1 MRRLQIVALATS
13 AVVAASGC
21 AMQKREWGTCT
32 FGGAAL
38 GAIAGGITGGAV
50 VNNIDDDK
58 NDSARGGAI
67 AGGIVGGA
75 LIGGLLGHLVCD
87 PIKEAPVV
95 EAAPP
100 PPPPPPPAGTEIA
113 ELRGAHFEFDSARL
127 TAAGESALDVVVS
140 TMREHADLRVRCEG
154 HTDSV
159 GSDAYNQ
166 ALGQR
171 RADAVRQ
178 YLVDQGIDG
187 SRVTAV
193 SFGESRP
200 AADNSTPEGR
210 AENRRVEI
218 IVE

>member
-1 MRRLQIVALATS
+1 MRKMQIVALATS
-13 AVVAASGC
+13 AVMLGSGC
-21 AMQKREWGTCT
+21 AMTKREWGSCT

-87 PIKEAPVV
+87 PIKETPVA
-95 EAAPP
+95 EAAP

-127 TAAGESALDVVVS
+127 TAEGEAALDVVVS

-166 ALGQR
+166 SLGQR
-171 RADAVRQ
+171 RADAVRE
-178 YLVDQGIDG
+178 YLLAQGIDG
-187 SRVTAV
+187 GRVTAV
-193 SFGESRP
+193 SFGEGQP
-200 AADNSTPEGR
+200 AADNSTDEGR
-210 AENRRVEI
+210 AQNRRVEI
-218 IVE
+218 VVE

>member
-1 MRRLQIVALATS
+1 MRRLQIVAVATS
-13 AVVAASGC
+13 AAVLASGC
-21 AMQKREWGTCT
+21 AMQKREWGTCA

-38 GAIAGGITGGAV
+38 GAIAGGITGGTV

-75 LIGGLLGHLVCD
+75 LIGGLLGHLICD
-87 PIKEAPVV
+87 PLKETPVA
-95 EAAPP
+95 EAAP

-127 TAAGESALDVVVS
+127 TSAGESALDVVVS
-140 TMREHADLRVRCEG
+140 TMREHADMHVRSEG

-166 ALGQR
+166 TLGQR
-171 RADAVRQ
+171 RADAVRD
-178 YLVDQGIDG
+178 YLVEQGIEG
-187 SRVTAV
+187 SRVSAV